1 MAIILGIDPGSR
13 VTGYGVIRQVG
24 RQLSY
29 LGSGC
34 IRTKVDDLPSRLK
47 LIYAGV
53 TEIIT
58 QFQPDYFA
66 IEQVFMAKNA
76 DSALKLGQA
85 RGVAIVA
92 AVNQEL
98 PVFEY
103 AARQVKQTVVGIG
116 SAEKSQVQHMV
127 RTLLKLPANPQA
139 DAADALA
146 IAMIHQRKFM
156 PNDFAR
162 YHPGGS
168 LGRRLLTRVADVMQ
182 HDVPAVQLDA
192 SFKTVIQRIT
202 SGCQGMVMV
211 EDAEGGLA
219 GIITDGDLRRFME
232 KEGSLTSATAAQ
244 MMTREPLTL
253 PEDTMIIE
261 AEEKMQKHR
270 VSTLLVTN
278 KANKVTGLVRIFD

>member
-1 MAIILGIDPGSR
+1 MIYRLSEAHLC
-13 VTGYGVIRQVG
+13 G
-24 RQLSY
+24 RD
-29 LGSGC
+29 GNH
-34 IRTKVDDLPSRLK
+34 
-47 LIYAGV
+47 
-53 TEIIT
+53 T

-146 IAMIHQRKFM
+146 IAITHCHVSQNAMQM
-156 PNDFAR
+156 
-162 YHPGGS
+162 S
-168 LGRRLLTRVADVMQ
+168 ESRLNLER
-182 HDVPAVQLDA
+182 
-192 SFKTVIQRIT
+192 
-202 SGCQGMVMV
+202 
-211 EDAEGGLA
+211 
-219 GIITDGDLRRFME
+219 
-232 KEGSLTSATAAQ
+232 ATALSYTAS
-244 MMTREPLTL
+244 
-253 PEDTMIIE
+253 
-261 AEEKMQKHR
+261 
-270 VSTLLVTN
+270 VSS
-278 KANKVTGLVRIFD
+278 G